1 MTVRDASELIYPA
14 VQETIATLG
23 LLGTDSAAAKLAQRY
38 AKTIDGALDLGPKV
52 YFATLR
58 WIGPELLKVLAE
70 LGATPAARAAL
81 AKGKQATAA
90 GKPKSQLDMLR
101 EQRTRRSRA

>member
-38 AKTIDGALDLGPKV
+38 AKTIDQALDLGPKV

-58 WIGPELLKVLAE
+58 WIGPLLLDTLKE

-81 AKGKQATAA
+81 LKNKPAAPETKPNGLAALRAAK
-90 GKPKSQLDMLR
+90 
-101 EQRTRRSRA
+101 